1 MEIAMVPQVSITIFL
16 YCFKEKYKTKRDTK
30 YPILGP
36 LMLKYDQKRIFLK
49 NYAYRMIKQ
58 EKDLIKIWK

>member
-1 MEIAMVPQVSITIFL
+1 
-16 YCFKEKYKTKRDTK
+16 
-30 YPILGP
+30 
-36 LMLKYDQKRIFLK
+36 MLKYKQKRIFSK